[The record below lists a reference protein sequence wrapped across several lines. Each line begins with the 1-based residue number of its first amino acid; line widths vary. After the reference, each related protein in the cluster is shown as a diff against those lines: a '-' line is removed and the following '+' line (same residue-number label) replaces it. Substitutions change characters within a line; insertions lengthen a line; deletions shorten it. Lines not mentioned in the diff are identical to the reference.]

1 MCSRIPFHDLGF
13 FHCRV
18 LSTIC
23 LRMHHLKALAVHC
36 QAHGQILPP
45 GFCSLQILPKGSG
58 TLSPYLPGVSEI
70 SGLPPLL
77 PLFFCLV
84 ACRIICISVTGI
96 NLYGIV

>member
-13 FHCRV
+13 FTPCSLHD
-18 LSTIC
+18 LPSDASFK
-23 LRMHHLKALAVHC
+23 KALAVHC

-70 SGLPPLL
+70 SGLPPFA
-77 PLFFCLV
+77 PALFFVWLP
-84 ACRIICISVTGI
+84 AAS
-96 NLYGIV
+96 YA